1 MVMIDS
7 EREDILLLKMGDE
20 SAFERLYRR
29 YWAKVYHYA
38 GLFIR
43 NPAEQEDLTQQ
54 VFLKIWEIR
63 RQLDEE
69 RSLDGLLFI
78 ITRNFTFNTYRQS
91 LNQEAVRR
99 AEELACE
106 YAAAHD
112 VSSNIEAKSLESYIS
127 QLVECLPPRQRE
139 AFLLSR
145 SEGLTYN
152 EIAGRMGIS
161 VKAVEK
167 HISLALKFIKS
178 NLFLLVLF
186 CTQGNF

>member
-1 MVMIDS
+1 MIDS
-7 EREDILLLKMGDE
+7 EREDVLLLKTGDE

-54 VFLKIWEIR
+54 VFLKIWEIKDS
-63 RQLDEE
+63 LDEE

-78 ITRNFTFNTYRQS
+78 ITRNFTFNTYRKS
-91 LNQEAVRR
+91 LNHEAVRR
-99 AEELACE
+99 AEELSSE
-106 YAAAHD
+106 YAASHD
-112 VSSNIEAKSLESYIS
+112 VSSSIEAKSLESYIS
-127 QLVECLPPRQRE
+127 QLVDCLPPRQRE

-145 SEGLTYN
+145 SEGLTYK
-152 EIAGRMGIS
+152 EIAQRMNIS

-167 HISLALKFIKS
+167 NIHLALKFIKS
-178 NLFLLVLF
+178 NLYLLIIF
-186 CTQGNF
+186 CTQGIF

>member
-1 MVMIDS
+1 MFDR
-7 EREDILLLKMGDE
+7 ERDDILLLKKGDGN
-20 SAFERLYRR
+20 AFERLYRR

-38 GLFIR
+38 GLFI
-43 NPAEQEDLTQQ
+43 NSPAEQEDLTQQ

-63 RQLDEE
+63 ESLDEK

-78 ITRNFTFNTYRQS
+78 ITRNFTFNTYHRS
-91 LNQEAVRR
+91 LNLEAVKK
-99 AEELACE
+99 AEEISAE
-106 YAAAHD
+106 YVDLSPVHAD
-112 VSSNIEAKSLESYIS
+112 VEARNLESYIN